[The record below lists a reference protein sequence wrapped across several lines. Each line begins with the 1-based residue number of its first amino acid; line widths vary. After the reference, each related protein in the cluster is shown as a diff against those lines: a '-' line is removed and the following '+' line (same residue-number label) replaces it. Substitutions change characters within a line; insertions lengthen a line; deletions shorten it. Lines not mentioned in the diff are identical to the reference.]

1 MQPTSPLPSPQF
13 RMEIDFASN
22 LVAEATLWECDF
34 LSHHN
39 SRYRKFYFSKLIAT
53 TIHPTINNSFL
64 NMYFYL
70 YLGYAIVFSLKIFH
84 NISLKSFIIELKSDI
99 MCFITW
105 ICHKTKV
112 CDTLTKS
119 FSLIGNYFDGHF

>member
-39 SRYRKFYFSKLIAT
+39 FRYWKLDNFAHPPKKGNNTGLTISIFFINFKFI
-53 TIHPTINNSFL
+53 
-64 NMYFYL
+64 
-70 YLGYAIVFSLKIFH
+70 
-84 NISLKSFIIELKSDI
+84 
-99 MCFITW
+99 
-105 ICHKTKV
+105 
-112 CDTLTKS
+112 
-119 FSLIGNYFDGHF
+119 

>member
-39 SRYRKFYFSKLIAT
+39 SRYR
-53 TIHPTINNSFL
+53 
-64 NMYFYL
+64 YL
-70 YLGYAIVFSLKIFH
+70 KKDLQPEIFFTDCGEGRTGKRLDDTDDRRLLDTCPCLGIR
-84 NISLKSFIIELKSDI
+84 
-99 MCFITW
+99 
-105 ICHKTKV
+105 
-112 CDTLTKS
+112 
-119 FSLIGNYFDGHF
+119 